1 MDPKYVIIEINNH
14 RLQYEKTQ
22 YKKDNK
28 YLIELVDL
36 NLESRI
42 KKIHNIKL
50 DNNNNK

>member
-1 MDPKYVIIEINNH
+1 MDPEYVIVKINNN

-22 YKKDNK
+22 FKNDNK
-28 YLIELVDL
+28 YLKGLVKL

-50 DNNNNK
+50 DNYK

>member
-1 MDPKYVIIEINNH
+1 MDPEYVIVEINNY

-22 YKKDNK
+22 FKNDNK
-28 YLIELVDL
+28 YLMGLVEL

-50 DNNNNK
+50 DNNK